1 MIIHQKQKRVY
12 RGSGLVWVDDGEPDV
27 MTPEQLYYH
36 WLPDV
41 GSYVFAEIDDDCSG
55 TVALQMCNYKR
66 ATILTDDI
74 DSVRVV
80 NQKWREEFIHR
91 DHQYKHSFTG
101 SAP

>member
-12 RGSGLVWVDDGEPDV
+12 RGSGLVWIDDGEPET
-27 MTPEQLYYH
+27 MTPEQLYKH
-36 WLPDV
+36 WLPWIESFVSAEVFMD
-41 GSYVFAEIDDDCSG
+41 GSGVVHTHLCA
-55 TVALQMCNYKR
+55 MR

-80 NQKWREEFIHR
+80 NQKWREEFINR

>member
-12 RGSGLVWVDDGEPDV
+12 RGSGLVWIDDGEPEV
-27 MTPEQLYYH
+27 MTPEQLYKH
-36 WLPDV
+36 WLPWSNTFVCADV
-41 GSYVFAEIDDDCSG
+41 FMDGSGVIYTQ
-55 TVALQMCNYKR
+55 TVAMR

-80 NQKWREEFIHR
+80 TQKWREEFIHR